1 MVGGRWSNGRHCGTR
16 CFEGSRS
23 FLDPTLP
30 FLLFVGSWI
39 KPTIVNRLSR
49 KKISTTT
56 PQNWHFLVNNPPHH
70 PPFIHPISSSFHL
83 TYPSSDFSDHPH
95 SLTFPR
101 FQKPLFSPTL
111 PIPFALPFLHSPPS
125 SSPPHHPRSCLPI
138 HFLATRPAETGASAL
153 VFPRAV
159 SFSVDHAGVMPQ

>member
-1 MVGGRWSNGRHCGTR
+1 MVVCGRWSNGRHCGAR

-56 PQNWHFLVNNPPHH
+56 PQNRHFLVNNPPHH

-101 FQKPLFSPTL
+101 FQKPLSLPLTPCSFCPSFSSFSSLIL
-111 PIPFALPFLHSPPS
+111 PSPSPPVLS
-125 SSPPHHPRSCLPI
+125 AHSFPGH
-138 HFLATRPAETGASAL
+138 ATR
-153 VFPRAV
+153 
-159 SFSVDHAGVMPQ
+159 